1 MQTLNL
7 FSELGI
13 MFLIRWGHFLAGIT
27 WIGILYYFNF
37 VQGPFLAG
45 VEEAATKKDVTTKL
59 LPRALW
65 WFRWGAMFTV
75 IFGLILYFNM
85 ATRSGDIGAFVG
97 TAQGLSITIGGILG
111 IIMWFNVWFIIWP
124 HQQKI
129 MAAVGEGKGPT
140 ELGGK
145 PRVAFLASR
154 TNTML
159 SIPMLFLMAASS
171 HMATW
176 A

>member
-1 MQTLNL
+1 MQLL
-7 FSELGI
+7 SYAGFI
-13 MFLIRWGHFLAGIT
+13 FLVRWAHFLAGIT

-37 VQGPFLAG
+37 VQGPFLAQ
-45 VEEAATKKDVTTKL
+45 VTEAATKKDVTTKL

-75 IFGLILYFNM
+75 LAGLIMYFNFM
-85 ATRSGDIGAFVG
+85 HERGGSAWLSSQ
-97 TAQGLSITIGGILG
+97 QGVSISIGGILG
-111 IIMWFNVWFIIWP
+111 IIMWYNVWFIIWP
-124 HQQKI
+124 NQKLI
-129 MAAVGEGKGPT
+129 IAAAEQGKGPT

-159 SIPMLFLMAASS
+159 SIPMLFFMAASS
-171 HMATW
+171 HMTW
-176 A
+176 G

>member
-1 MQTLNL
+1 MQLL
-7 FSELGI
+7 SYAGFI
-13 MFLIRWGHFLAGIT
+13 FLVRWSHFLAGVA
-27 WIGILYYFNF
+27 WIGLLYYFNF
-37 VQGPFLAG
+37 VQGPFLAQ
-45 VEEAATKKDVTTKL
+45 VTEAATRKDVTTKL

-75 IFGLILYFNM
+75 GVGLILYADIMHKVGPGFLQ
-85 ATRSGDIGAFVG
+85 SG
-97 TAQGLSITIGGILG
+97 QGISITIGGVLG

-124 HQQKI
+124 NQKLI
-129 MAAVGEGKGPT
+129 IAAAEQGKGPT

-159 SIPMLFLMAASS
+159 SIPMLFFMAASS
-171 HMATW
+171 HMTW
-176 A
+176 G